1 MEPGSPGS
9 APQERLAVLIRW
21 QAEGLDRAAA
31 QVVAAQTIRRLRH
44 VPGFVDARFF
54 GDFES
59 GTHYYL
65 LTWRDRAAMDAYMA
79 SEEMFGIRAIA
90 QPYASGRPERSICS
104 DYSTPVD

>member
-1 MEPGSPGS
+1 MEPGSPGP
-9 APQERLAVLIRW
+9 APDERVAVLIRW
-21 QAEGLDRAAA
+21 QAEGFDRAAA
-31 QVVAAQTIRRLRH
+31 QVVAAETTRRLRH
-44 VPGFVDARFF
+44 VPGLVDARFF

-90 QPYASGRPERSICS
+90 QPYASGRPERSICI
-104 DYSTPVD
+104 DYSTPGA